1 MLKLDTKLLYACK
14 SKELNSGFVKSKTT
28 VKEFLSNLNYNDDT
42 EEKIEKF
49 LNTLTSDEYTEVP
62 EEIREQHDY
71 QNFVV
76 YVKLDDEETEEAEDY
91 YNLDEEYSENMPCDN
106 SGYCIGFSCSNYA
119 KCKGE

>member
-14 SKELNSGFVKSKTT
+14 SKELNSRFVKSKTT

-42 EEKIEKF
+42 KEKIEKF

-76 YVKLDDEETEEAEDY
+76 YVKLDDEETEDY
-91 YNLDEEYSENMPCDN
+91 YSLNEVLDETYDTPLDKDLNLIYDLENDN
-106 SGYCIGFSCSNYA
+106 
-119 KCKGE
+119 

>member
-1 MLKLDTKLLYACK
+1 MDNNKYIHRSYNLSGKVIEKYNEEFERSRKMLKLDTKLLYACK
-14 SKELNSGFVKSKTT
+14 SKELNSRFVKSKTT

-42 EEKIEKF
+42 KEKIEKF

-76 YVKLDDEETEEAEDY
+76 YVKLDDEE
-91 YNLDEEYSENMPCDN
+91 N
-106 SGYCIGFSCSNYA
+106 
-119 KCKGE
+119 